1 MTIIIT
7 QTVLQDA
14 LKGETQP
21 VLYFCLKCLKYIH
34 GTVIHHCF
42 PRRRLIK
49 IKPVSNQA
57 IEAYQ
62 CQQS

>member
-14 LKGETQP
+14 LKGKNQP
-21 VLYFCLKCLKYIH
+21 VLYFCLKCLKHTH
-34 GTVIHHCF
+34 GTAIHHSF
-42 PRRRLIK
+42 PRRRLVK
-49 IKPVSNQA
+49 IKPVSKLA